1 MRHMTYAAA
10 AVMLAGALACSPR
23 DRQETA
29 NRTENAA
36 EDVRDATR
44 EGAQDVGDAARE
56 GAEEVR
62 EEVRDVRDYGYAQ
75 RADFRRDIDL
85 RLKGLDEEI
94 AELERDTKRGL
105 DKTRDSALV
114 NIRAARKDVTRKL
127 NQLGSATENTW
138 DNLKDAMNQSLTTLQ
153 EAVRRERPD
162 ARPMGGT
169 GPS

>member
-1 MRHMTYAAA
+1 MRQMTYAAA

-44 EGAQDVGDAARE
+44 EGAEDVRDATRE

-62 EEVRDVRDYGYAQ
+62 EEARDVRDYAYAQ
-75 RADFRRDIDL
+75 RADFRRDVDL

-114 NIRAARKDVTRKL
+114 NIRSARREVAQDL
-127 NQLGSATENTW
+127 NRLGSATESNW
-138 DNLKDAMNQSLTTLQ
+138 DELRRELNQSVITLQ
-153 EAVRRERPD
+153 EAVRRQRPD